1 MPARPEWDTDTL
13 LRKAG
18 QGDQA
23 AREQLLVRH
32 QGRLRR
38 MIAYR
43 LDPRLTARV
52 DPSDVVQEALAD
64 ASRKLSDYLKRRP
77 LPYYPWLRQ
86 LALERLLKLHRRHI
100 QAQKRSVTRE
110 EVGTPPLPDESA
122 LELAERLLPGESRA
136 PGEGS
141 LGRGLDTGQPMARI
155 LREELR
161 NRVQSALAKLGA
173 RDREVLVLR
182 HLEQLSSREMAAVLE
197 TTEGALRV
205 RHLRALRRFRNLLR
219 EPREEERS

>member
-1 MPARPEWDTDTL
+1 MPTRPEPDTDTL
-13 LRKAG
+13 LRQAG
-18 QGDQA
+18 QGDQG
-23 AREQLLVRH
+23 AREKLLVRH
-32 QGRLRR
+32 QARLRR
-38 MIAYR
+38 MVAYR

-64 ASRKLSDYLKRRP
+64 ASRKLSDYLRRRP

-110 EVGTPPLPDESA
+110 QDWAPPLPDESA
-122 LELAERLLPGESRA
+122 LELADRLLPGPSH
-136 PGEGS
+136 PM
-141 LGRGLDTGQPMARI
+141 GQL

-161 NRVQSALAKLGA
+161 HRVQAALAKLGP

-182 HLEQLSSREMAAVLE
+182 HLEQLSSREMAAILN
-197 TTEGALRV
+197 TSEGTLRV
-205 RHLRALRRFRNLLR
+205 RHLRALQRFRNLLR
-219 EPREEERS
+219 EPTEEEQS